1 MVEITKILSE
11 AFGKIRLSTI
21 SSIVFFVC
29 RSEKKIYI
37 ITRTKKKGKRN
48 NKRQKEEERIKRMK
62 EKKNTYCI
70 SGYFREGFIFAII
83 GVQ

>member
-29 RSEKKIYI
+29 RSEKKYI
-37 ITRTKKKGKRN
+37 ITRVKKKGKRN

-62 EKKNTYCI
+62 EKKMLASTEI
-70 SGYFREGFIFAII
+70 SITI
-83 GVQ
+83 GCYGICTV

>member
-29 RSEKKIYI
+29 RSEKKIYNYESEKKKEKE
-37 ITRTKKKGKRN
+37 ITRDKKRK
-48 NKRQKEEERIKRMK
+48 KE
-62 EKKNTYCI
+62 
-70 SGYFREGFIFAII
+70 
-83 GVQ
+83 